1 MRLKELLRRLRQ
13 ALSRESGELD
23 LDAEL
28 RFHRSMEEAQ
38 RRARGE
44 SDEDARRNAAVA
56 VGSLAATKEAT
67 REVWRFDVFRGITR
81 EMVQTAR
88 VLRKRPLL
96 SVSVVLTLALCIGAV
111 TSVLYIVEHIALR
124 PLPYA
129 AAGELYLVERMRIE
143 AGDTSKPEGAP
154 GRFYPSRALYAQWR
168 EDVTLRDRLAGYD
181 PWMTTVGKL
190 LDGADTT
197 FPERVYSAQ
206 VSENFF
212 PLLGV
217 SPIRGVGFA
226 LRKSP
231 EEPRQVILDH
241 RYWMKRFGGDEGVLG
256 KELLL
261 DDVPHV
267 IAGILPAEYRSYF
280 APLRD
285 DVALYI
291 PLRTMRGV
299 EDNVWRGSLH
309 VLGRF
314 GESLPPELAQQILER
329 HAQVFAET
337 ESLNGADYGVKLLD
351 AQQELG
357 LDTRPL
363 LAIMLAVAGSL
374 LLIACANL
382 ANLFLT
388 QTMARSPELGMRAA
402 LGAGYSRLVRLVV
415 FETAL
420 LAVPGA
426 GLALL
431 FSWASVRWIAA
442 NYPGGLPRI
451 ESTANPLEFCILV
464 VAVTVLTTVIVS
476 AVPAWWLRKSG
487 LAQSWRNVG
496 RGAAGMSL
504 RLTGTLVACQAC
516 LVVAVLV
523 SSLLLLRSLWELRS
537 LDLGFQQDAILTAQV
552 SLPLNR
558 YADEQRQASFARSFV
573 QKIEALQQVRRAAV
587 TNTIPLVFNSLLA
600 VDIAIPSRPDLEKQR
615 VGMRTVSAGYFE
627 TLGTVA
633 RAGELLLEERPGNE
647 ERVVVN
653 ESFVSKFL
661 PGTTGVDETL
671 RFGERVLRISGV
683 VSDQRNMRF
692 QRPPAPEVYRSF
704 DNMPSPLIDVAIRCE
719 GDPMTLAPQIRAELA
734 KVDAGLALGQISTMR
749 RNVDGGVAK
758 PRFHA
763 TLVTALTIVGAL
775 LAGVGIFGAVAY
787 AVQMSRMEFAV
798 RKAVGASPADI
809 FRQVM
814 LRGLLMPLVGIVAG
828 VPLAYLFAKTLESQ
842 LFGVTATASTVYGGA
857 VLFVLATAVAAVFW
871 PALRASQ
878 VQPIAE
884 LRNNG

>member
-1 MRLKELLRRLRQ
+1 MRLAELLRRLRF
-13 ALSRESGELD
+13 AFFRKNSELELD
-23 LDAEL
+23 EEL
-28 RFHRSMEEAQ
+28 RFHRSMEEEQ
-38 RRARGE
+38 RRGRGE
-44 SDEDARRNAAVA
+44 SDEDARRNAALA
-56 VGSLAATKEAT
+56 VGSLTAAKEAT
-67 REVWRFDVFRGITR
+67 RDAWSFEVFRGILR
-81 EMVQTAR
+81 ELMQTSR

-96 SVSVVLTLALCIGAV
+96 SVSVVLTLALSIGAV

-124 PLPYA
+124 PLPYVA
-129 AAGELYLVERMRIE
+129 SGELYVVERMRVE
-143 AGDTSKPEGAP
+143 ADENSKPEGAP
-154 GRFYPSRALYAQWR
+154 SRLYPRRDLYAQWR
-168 EDVTLRDRLAGYD
+168 EDAVLRDRLAGYD

-217 SPIRGVGFA
+217 SPVRGAGFRA
-226 LRKSP
+226 KSDAD
-231 EEPRQVILDH
+231 EPRQVILDY
-241 RYWMKRFGGDEGVLG
+241 RYWMKRFGGEEVVG
-256 KELLL
+256 KTLLL
-261 DDVPHV
+261 DDLPHV
-267 IAGILPAEYRSYF
+267 IAGVLPADYRSYF
-280 APLRD
+280 SPLRD
-285 DVALYI
+285 DLALYV
-291 PLRTMRGV
+291 PLRTVRGA
-299 EDNVWRGSLH
+299 EDNVWRGTMH
-309 VLGRF
+309 VVGRF
-314 GESLPPELAQQILER
+314 GESFPPALAQQILER
-329 HAQVFAET
+329 HAHAFAET
-337 ESLNGADYGVKLLD
+337 ESLNGAEYGVKVLA

-363 LAIMLAVAGSL
+363 LTIMLAVAGSL

-382 ANLFLT
+382 ANLFLA

-402 LGAGYSRLVRLVV
+402 LGAGHSRLIRLVV
-415 FETAL
+415 LETAL

-426 GLALL
+426 ALALL

-451 ESTANPLEFCILV
+451 ESTASPLEFCLLV

-487 LAQSWRNVG
+487 LAQGWRDVG
-496 RGAAGMSL
+496 RGVTGSSR
-504 RLTGTLVACQAC
+504 RLTGTLVACQAG

-558 YADEQRQASFARSFV
+558 YADERLQASFARSFV

-627 TLGTVA
+627 TLGTHA
-633 RAGELLLEERPGNE
+633 RAGELLVEERPGNE

-653 ESFVSKFL
+653 ESFVTKFL

-683 VSDQRNMRF
+683 VSDQRNMRL
-692 QRPPAPEVYRSF
+692 QRPPTPEVYRSF

-719 GDPMTLAPQIRAELA
+719 GDPMSLAPQIRAELA
-734 KVDAGLALGQISTMR
+734 KVDAGLALGQISTMQ

-758 PRFHA
+758 PRFDA

-775 LAGVGIFGAVAY
+775 LAGVGIFGAAAY
-787 AVQMSRMEFAV
+787 AVQARRMEFAV
-798 RKAVGASPADI
+798 CKAVGASPADI